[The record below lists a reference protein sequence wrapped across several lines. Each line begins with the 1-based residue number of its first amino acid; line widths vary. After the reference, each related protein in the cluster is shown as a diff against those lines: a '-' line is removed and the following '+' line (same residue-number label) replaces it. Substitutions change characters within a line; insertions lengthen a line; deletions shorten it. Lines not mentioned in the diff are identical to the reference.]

1 MEEGQGGTVRL
12 EELEDTSVLLR
23 ELGDQ
28 LGRNHPFLQSIN
40 PLKGKTFV
48 KLGFKLIRTVVFRS
62 ISANP
67 GALVRQDEDDG
78 KDGILRH
85 LRGQFQSYSKL
96 GDRRSDGSHITM
108 GQSDKWL
115 KQVQKNILVK
125 RTKLMSFNL

>member
-1 MEEGQGGTVRL
+1 M
-12 EELEDTSVLLR
+12 LLR
-23 ELGDQ
+23 EWGDQ
-28 LGRNHPFLQSIN
+28 QGRNHPFLQSIN

-48 KLGFKLIRTVVFRS
+48 NWDFKLIITVVFRS

-67 GALVRQDEDDG
+67 GALLRQDEDDG

-115 KQVQKNILVK
+115 KQVQKYSCLKK
-125 RTKLMSFNL
+125 RTDFFKTFRLESLMEEF